1 MSVKIGLMIYDA
13 RTSVG
18 LTQKKLAK
26 IAGVSET
33 SINTWENGRQSPTAD
48 KLDKVLRACGY
59 ELTVKKRGKR

>member
-18 LTQKKLAK
+18 LSQRKLAK

-33 SINTWENGRQSPTAD
+33 SINTWETAKKSPTAD
-48 KLDKVLRACGY
+48 KLDKVLKACGY
-59 ELTVKKRGKR
+59 ELTVKKRSK

>member
-33 SINTWENGRQSPTAD
+33 SINTWETAKKCPTAD